1 MCWDVLLFQESPFL
15 GNSQKGFFTFS
26 ESVFVPKL
34 SVSMPER
41 EGSVIHLASYRPK
54 IMHVLIISFTF
65 PPNKDGVSEAAAA
78 MAKGFLDRRW
88 EVSVFTRNTV
98 PAREQLSW
106 HGAELIE
113 YDYGGTFH
121 KPEVILNCGNLDY
134 AAFLKS
140 QKWDVLVFHAYEG
153 SLLCALP
160 HIREIPGRKI
170 LVSHGYAALLWEKSL
185 RFPYGLAS
193 VGRRLFRSIA
203 MIRWMRSFDR
213 IVYLSEQAD
222 LHGFYDH
229 FLAKATG
236 YKGRWVMPNGI
247 DLSER
252 GDANSGFRLMNGIP
266 EDAFVLLC
274 VANYSPRKDQAY
286 GARAFRKAA
295 LPGAVLVFIGSEF
308 NEHSRR
314 FQAED
319 SGNLSPA
326 SPGSIIWMEKQS
338 RQATLDALASCD
350 AFLLSAYHEAQPI
363 SLLEAMR
370 ESKPWIARKAGCIA
384 RMEGGICVNSEARMA
399 AAIQRLAV
407 DRELRECLGREG
419 SRAVATRYN
428 RKAYTESYCKL
439 IEELTSDL

>member
-1 MCWDVLLFQESPFL
+1 
-15 GNSQKGFFTFS
+15 
-26 ESVFVPKL
+26 
-34 SVSMPER
+34 
-41 EGSVIHLASYRPK
+41 
-54 IMHVLIISFTF
+54 
-65 PPNKDGVSEAAAA
+65 
-78 MAKGFLDRRW
+78 MAKGFIDRSW
-88 EVSVFTRNTV
+88 EVTVFTRNTV

-121 KPEVILNCGNLDY
+121 KPEVILICGNLDY
-134 AAFLKS
+134 AAYLKS

-170 LVSHGYAALLWEKSL
+170 LVSHGYAALLWEKSP
-185 RFPYGLAS
+185 RFPYGLVS
-193 VGRRLFRSIA
+193 VGRRFFRSIA

-222 LHGFYDH
+222 FHGFYDH

-236 YKGRWVMPNGI
+236 YKGLRVIPNGI

-252 GDANSGFRLMNGIP
+252 GDADSGFRLMNGIP

-314 FQAED
+314 FEAVD
-319 SGNLSPA
+319 SENLYREKSSGWRSKAAKPRWTRWRAATPSSSPPTMRHSRSRFSKPCA
-326 SPGSIIWMEKQS
+326 NQSPGSPAK
-338 RQATLDALASCD
+338 RVA
-350 AFLLSAYHEAQPI
+350 
-363 SLLEAMR
+363 
-370 ESKPWIARKAGCIA
+370 
-384 RMEGGICVNSEARMA
+384 
-399 AAIQRLAV
+399 
-407 DRELRECLGREG
+407 
-419 SRAVATRYN
+419 SRAWKVGFV
-428 RKAYTESYCKL
+428 
-439 IEELTSDL
+439 